1 MKTKIIIG
9 ASVLSALIMT
19 GCSTSSSNYLLDNT
33 PKVQTPSPNNIQPA
47 TQFDLSPT
55 YTESSLPRYIEP
67 SPEKKERFTS
77 DFRTVAIK
85 TKSDPAYE
93 RMGLDT
99 PETKRWF
106 KQTTYLLW
114 NRDISR
120 SQYIKEGL
128 TRFPSSRYEFNFVAN
143 NLTSDNVIND

>member
-1 MKTKIIIG
+1 MKNKFLIG
-9 ASVLSALIMT
+9 ASILGALMMS
-19 GCSTSSSNYLLDNT
+19 GCSTSSSNYLLDTT
-33 PKVQTPSPNNIQPA
+33 PTVQTPSPNNIQP
-47 TQFDLSPT
+47 TIQFDT
-55 YTESSLPRYIEP
+55 IPRYIEP
-67 SPEKKERFTS
+67 SAEKKERFTS

-85 TKSDPAYE
+85 TKSDPNYQ

-120 SQYIKEGL
+120 SQYIREGL
-128 TRFPSSRYEFNFVAN
+128 TRFPSNEYEFKFVAN
-143 NLTSDNVIND
+143 NLTSDNVSND